1 MAETAGR
8 DALPLRYQVVFS
20 TPPTHSPWR
29 PGACRR
35 AAGEALLLSLPEP
48 LPSGTVL
55 HVEVYWPAGRAVVEL
70 TGEVL
75 AAEPAGVG
83 AAAAAIAHRLAVLT
97 ITEEGWRL
105 LREALSGP
113 SGGGRPAGAPAG

>member
-1 MAETAGR
+1 MAEMAGR
-8 DALPLRYQVVFS
+8 DGLPLRYQVVFS

-75 AAEPAGVG
+75 AAEPG
-83 AAAAAIAHRLAVLT
+83 AAAEAVAHRLAVLT